1 MLFKEIY
8 IDIYIFHCVSVFCL
22 VFEWANDGS
31 RAAAEVFEGVC
42 VCLRV
47 SVSLI

>member
-8 IDIYIFHCVSVFCL
+8 VFQCVSVFCL
-22 VFEWANDGS
+22 VFEWANDDSG
-31 RAAAEVFEGVC
+31 AAAEVFEGVC
-42 VCLRV
+42 MCLHA